1 MFDIL
6 IKNGLICDGTG
17 APSYEANL
25 GITGDR
31 ITYIG
36 KEYGAD
42 AKAAVTVIDAASK
55 VITPGFIDTHT
66 HADLS
71 MMIEPA
77 MEPFVKQGVTT
88 VITGNCGYSMA
99 PQGDEIFYFPST
111 NQTFQELAG
120 ADPAD
125 QMPLLYPRE
134 KAQTAFETL
143 YGVKPDWRTFGEYS
157 KRCDSMA
164 LGCNAAPLVGYS
176 AVRTAVMGQDCLREA
191 TEEELVQL
199 ETLVRDAMEDG
210 AFGLSTGSDPA
221 YLPGPFATDGEVH
234 RMVKIAAAYGGI
246 FASHTANYDAE
257 GKVDR
262 MGGYAKMLRQAAD
275 TGVKVHVSHVHVM
288 NMAEDAEGAAEAARK
303 TLSYFDEAR
312 ERGVDLTCDVIPSP
326 ACCNFTLTSFGF
338 YLKPL
343 VLIAGGQKALARLWQ
358 TDASFREQLREMLA
372 DGKFPAFDIEA
383 EDNLLPELCV
393 LKHKNPVYVGKFI
406 TQCAEIMG
414 KAPFDAMLELF
425 VEDTDMVADF
435 IAPVLGES
443 VDIFC
448 RYDYAMP
455 CSDGFGY
462 AKETNLT
469 GKEEFP
475 AYPNSM
481 NIGLMPRYLT
491 RYGKDDFEQAVRRAS
506 GFPAQRFG
514 IRDRGV
520 LKEGYYADLVVLD
533 RENLHSFDEEEN
545 PLQDPCGIDYVFV
558 NGKAAL
564 TPNGLTGAG
573 TGRMLRK

>member
-17 APSYEANL
+17 ASSYEANL

-42 AKAAVTVIDAASK
+42 AKAAVTVIDAAGK

-71 MMIEPA
+71 MMIELA

-143 YGVKPDWRTFGEYS
+143 YGVEPDWRTFAEYS

-176 AVRTAVMGQDCLREA
+176 AVRTAVMGQDCLRE
-191 TEEELVQL
+191 
-199 ETLVRDAMEDG
+199 
-210 AFGLSTGSDPA
+210 
-221 YLPGPFATDGEVH
+221 
-234 RMVKIAAAYGGI
+234 
-246 FASHTANYDAE
+246 
-257 GKVDR
+257 
-262 MGGYAKMLRQAAD
+262 D
-275 TGVKVHVSHVHVM
+275 T
-288 NMAEDAEGAAEAARK
+288 N
-303 TLSYFDEAR
+303 
-312 ERGVDLTCDVIPSP
+312 
-326 ACCNFTLTSFGF
+326 
-338 YLKPL
+338 
-343 VLIAGGQKALARLWQ
+343 
-358 TDASFREQLREMLA
+358 
-372 DGKFPAFDIEA
+372 
-383 EDNLLPELCV
+383 
-393 LKHKNPVYVGKFI
+393 
-406 TQCAEIMG
+406 
-414 KAPFDAMLELF
+414 
-425 VEDTDMVADF
+425 MVADF

-448 RYDYAMP
+448 QYDYAMP

-469 GKEEFP
+469 GKDEFP

-514 IRDRGV
+514 IQDRGV

-564 TPNGLTGAG
+564 TPDGLTGAG